1 MKQFQLKTLLSAVAI
16 LSLLSACRKDK
27 VNPTPEVPETG
38 VYVLSQG
45 GITHNNSTLSFY
57 SYISKATTPDI
68 FSAANGRGL
77 GDTGNDAKIY
87 GSKMYITV
95 NYSSTLEIVDA
106 HTVKSI
112 KQIKMADGGTDRQ
125 PRFVVFDKGKAF
137 VSSYDGTVAVLD
149 TATLTIDKYIK
160 VGRNPE
166 QMVVSNGKLYVAN
179 SGGLDQSNPDKTVS
193 VINLTSLTEIKKIDI
208 TSTNPINIA
217 ADAYGDIYVI
227 AYGTDYP
234 AKPTLTIID
243 NNTDAVKT
251 TTDIDAGYGTPF
263 IVNGDL
269 AYYLTDAGK
278 VKVYNVKTETV
289 VKENFIT
296 DGTTFKVAFAL
307 SVNPATGEV
316 YVADAI
322 DYSSNGKLYIFDK
335 NGKNENAADKKGY
348 LTETGINPGAI
359 ILLNK

>member
-1 MKQFQLKTLLSAVAI
+1 MKLFQLKTLLSAAVI
-16 LSLLSACRKDK
+16 LSVLSACKKDK

-38 VYVLSQG
+38 VYVLNQG

-57 SYISKATTPDI
+57 SYTSKATTADI
-68 FSAANGRGL
+68 FSAANNRGL

-95 NYSSTLEIVDA
+95 NYSSTLEVVDA
-106 HTVKSI
+106 HTAKSI
-112 KQIKMADGGTDRQ
+112 KQIKMVDGATNRQ
-125 PRFVVFDKGKAF
+125 PRYVVFNNGKAF
-137 VSSYDGTVAVLD
+137 ISSYDGTVAVLD

-166 QMVVSNGKLYVAN
+166 QMVISNGKLYVAN
-179 SGGLDQSNPDKTVS
+179 SGGLDFSNPDKTVS

-217 ADAYGDIYVI
+217 ADAYGDVYVI

-251 TTDIDAGYGTPF
+251 TTGIDAGYGTSF
-263 IVNGDL
+263 VVNGDL

-289 VKENFIT
+289 VKESFVTDNTSIKVPYGIT
-296 DGTTFKVAFAL
+296 VI
-307 SVNPATGEV
+307 PETGEV
-316 YVADAI
+316 LVTDAV
-322 DYSSNGKLYIFDK
+322 DYTNNGKLFAFNKDGILSYSF
-335 NGKNENAADKKGY
+335 
-348 LTETGINPGAI
+348 TTGINPGAI
-359 ILLNK
+359 VLLKK